1 MPKKRTNPTKRAENR
16 SSGAL
21 TDASLAAAAAAAPTA
36 LLVPPA
42 APPRQKPAITPVA
55 PNTNRAQSGA
65 ATKHGH
71 ERAVDVIVYQLVLAR
86 LNAFLPAMAQSNDA
100 LMAAIARDG
109 RDKYDIEKIDQRD
122 GPVIQMKLG
131 LGLFEGRSPTDTNA
145 SGSAG
150 HSDVTM
156 ALDRLR
162 LPGTAASSSSSSSRR
177 PGITDLTATVSSDSS
192 DSDPDS
198 DASMADGDD
207 EDARTRPRL
216 VPVNGDVAMDVDS
229 DEDDSSDDEEEGAGA
244 PPISLEAMVTDFF
257 NQGLD
262 DSESE
267 DESAGDE
274 SSDEEME
281 ERRP

>member
-55 PNTNRAQSGA
+55 PNTNRAHS
-65 ATKHGH
+65 
-71 ERAVDVIVYQLVLAR
+71 VLAR

-131 LGLFEGRSPTDTNA
+131 LGLFEGKSPTDTNA

-162 LPGTAASSSSSSSRR
+162 LPRTAASSSSSSSRR

-192 DSDPDS
+192 DSDSDS

-244 PPISLEAMVTDFF
+244 PPVSLEAMVTDFF

>member
-21 TDASLAAAAAAAPTA
+21 TDASLAAAAVAAPTS
-36 LLVPPA
+36 LLVPPP
-42 APPRQKPAITPVA
+42 APPRHKPAITPVA
-55 PNTNRAQSGA
+55 PNIN
-65 ATKHGH
+65 
-71 ERAVDVIVYQLVLAR
+71 LLAR

-109 RDKYDIEKIDQRD
+109 REKYDIEHIDQRS
-122 GPVIQMKLG
+122 GPVIQLKLG
-131 LGLFEGRSPTDTNA
+131 LGLFEGKPPMATAA
-145 SGSAG
+145 SGG
-150 HSDVTM
+150 TDVAT

-162 LPGTAASSSSSSSRR
+162 LPGSAASSPSSRR
-177 PGITDLTATVSSDSS
+177 PGITDLTATVSSDSNDS
-192 DSDPDS
+192 DSDS
-198 DASMADGDD
+198 DAPMADGDD

-216 VPVNGDVAMDVDS
+216 VPAHNDVAMDVDS
-229 DEDDSSDDEEEGAGA
+229 DEADSSDDEEDDSGA
-244 PPISLEAMVTDFF
+244 PPVSLEAMVTDFF

-262 DSESE
+262 DSDSE
-267 DESAGDE
+267 EEIAGEDDE